1 LESYTA
7 KIMSADAPRM
17 FPMDIVVGIEF
28 TYVAGR
34 GGEGATLDSAN
45 DGLGDLTGGE
55 HLVYGRCIG
64 V

>member
-1 LESYTA
+1 
-7 KIMSADAPRM
+7 MSADAPRT
-17 FPMDIVVGIEF
+17 FPMVVVVGIEF

-34 GGEGATLDSAN
+34 GGEGATLDGAN

-55 HLVYGRCIG
+55 HLVYGRCVG